1 MTYALEKRSSLF
13 VVALLG
19 ITIIISIPLISSHFF
34 HPGHILHVAIH
45 EIGFVLASFLTVM
58 TLVSYKKTRIIRMLF
73 SSAAFGILAIGQAL
87 YMYSKID
94 VHYAEDMTS
103 SNEILDVCIVIMTI
117 LFAVG
122 IFYKK

>member
-1 MTYALEKRSSLF
+1 
-13 VVALLG
+13 
-19 ITIIISIPLISSHFF
+19 
-34 HPGHILHVAIH
+34 
-45 EIGFVLASFLTVM
+45 M
-58 TLVSYKKTRIIRMLF
+58 TLVSYKKTRITRMLF

-94 VHYAEDMTS
+94 VHYAEDMTN
-103 SNEILDVCIVIMTI
+103 SNEILDICIVIMTI

>member
-19 ITIIISIPLISSHFF
+19 IIIIISIPLISSHFF

-58 TLVSYKKTRIIRMLF
+58 TLVSYKKTRITRMLF

-94 VHYAEDMTS
+94 VHYAEDMTN
-103 SNEILDVCIVIMTI
+103 SNEILDICIVIMTI